1 MELDYIIKKLS
12 EISKKFPN
20 SIALIDLKKKYS
32 YKKFFNIISNFS
44 KQISLL
50 KKKPVVVI
58 IGENDILSYTSILG
72 VLMSG
77 GTYIPLSSNLP
88 EKRVIKIIKKPKQIL

>member
-58 IGENDILSYTSILG
+58 IGE
-72 VLMSG
+72 
-77 GTYIPLSSNLP
+77 
-88 EKRVIKIIKKPKQIL
+88 KIF